1 MCVCICAFSTQPS
14 RLDVTCRTVVTNLL
28 AGPLPPTV
36 GDGSDG
42 ALVRSG
48 ETSACV
54 GGFFI
59 NHFLLCANSPQRKSL
74 IPLGFVIGVPADI
87 TKERR
92 VMQSKTLACP
102 MIAAGSLKEGARSS
116 GENNRRLAFLNATV
130 VYIYMYT
137 YTQPHDGPVVLQCAR
152 GTCGR
157 RCGGSLKTL
166 AAAKTKI

>member
-1 MCVCICAFSTQPS
+1 MCICICAFSTQPS

-28 AGPLPPTV
+28 AGLPPPTV

-59 NHFLLCANSPQRKSL
+59 NHFLLYANSPQRKSL

-116 GENNRRLAFLNATV
+116 GENNRRLAFLSARV
-130 VYIYMYT
+130 VYYIYIYICIEE
-137 YTQPHDGPVVLQCAR
+137 Q
-152 GTCGR
+152 
-157 RCGGSLKTL
+157 SLMCPRKGHRKRL
-166 AAAKTKI
+166 PF